1 MRDAIFW
8 PMLAQVAIVAAV
20 WVRLYFVRVGEM
32 KAKRIPPQAVATTR
46 SASQVLED
54 VGTADNFRNLFEV
67 PVLFSAGCLA
77 LAITDL
83 VSPLQ
88 VALAWMYVAMRA
100 VHSYVHTTYNKVMHR
115 FMAFLVSTLCVFA
128 MWIVFAVSLAMR

>member
-8 PMLAQVAIVAAV
+8 PMVAQVAIVAAV
-20 WVRLYFVRVGEM
+20 WVRLGFVRIGEM
-32 KAKRIPPQAVATTR
+32 KAKRIHPQAVATTR
-46 SASQVLED
+46 SAAQVLEN

-67 PVLFSAGCLA
+67 PVLFFAVCLA

-88 VALAWMYVAMRA
+88 LALAWVFVAMRV
-100 VHSYVHTTYNKVMHR
+100 VHSFIHTTYNKVMHR
-115 FMAFLVSTLCVFA
+115 FMAFLAGTLCLFA
-128 MWIVFAVSLAMR
+128 MWIVFAFSLALR

>member
-8 PMLAQVAIVAAV
+8 PMVAQVGIVAAV

-32 KAKRIPPQAVATTR
+32 KAKRIHPQAVATTR
-46 SASQVLED
+46 TAAQVLEN

-67 PVLFSAGCLA
+67 PVLFFAVCLA

-88 VALAWMYVAMRA
+88 VGLAWAFVAARA
-100 VHSYVHTTYNKVMHR
+100 VHSFIHTTYNKVLHR
-115 FMAFLVSTLCVFA
+115 FSAFLVSTLCVFA
-128 MWIVFAVSLAMR
+128 MWTAFAVSLATR

>member
-8 PMLAQVAIVAAV
+8 PMVAQVAIVAAV

-32 KAKRIPPQAVATTR
+32 KAKRIHPQAVATTR

-67 PVLFSAGCLA
+67 PVLFFAVCLA
-77 LAITDL
+77 LAVTDL

-88 VALAWMYVAMRA
+88 VALAWVYVAMRA
-100 VHSYVHTTYNKVMHR
+100 VHSYIHTTYNKVMHR
-115 FMAFLVSTLCVFA
+115 FTAFLVSTVCVFA

>member
-8 PMLAQVAIVAAV
+8 PMAAQVAIVAAV
-20 WVRLYFVRVGEM
+20 WVRLGFVRIGEM
-32 KAKRIPPQAVATTR
+32 KAKRIHPQAVATTR

-67 PVLFSAGCLA
+67 PVLFFAVCLA

-88 VALAWMYVAMRA
+88 VALAWVFVAMRA
-100 VHSYVHTTYNKVMHR
+100 VHSFIHTTYNKVMHR

-128 MWIVFAVSLAMR
+128 MWIVFAVSLALR

>member
-8 PMLAQVAIVAAV
+8 PMVAQVGIVAAV

-32 KAKRIPPQAVATTR
+32 KAKRIHPQAVATTR

-67 PVLFSAGCLA
+67 PVLFFAVCLA
-77 LAITDL
+77 LAIADL

-88 VALAWMYVAMRA
+88 VALAWVYVAMRA
-100 VHSYVHTTYNKVMHR
+100 VHSFIHTTYNKVMHR

-128 MWIVFAVSLAMR
+128 MWIVFAVSLALR

>member
-1 MRDAIFW
+1 MKDAIFW
-8 PMLAQVAIVAAV
+8 PMLAQVAVVTAV
-20 WVRLYFVRVGEM
+20 FVRLGVVRFGEM
-32 KAKRIPPQAVATTR
+32 KAKRIHPQAVATTR

-54 VGTADNFRNLFEV
+54 VSTADNFRNLFEV
-67 PVLFSAGCLA
+67 PVLFFAVCLA

-88 VALAWMYVAMRA
+88 VTLAWAFVALRA
-100 VHSYVHTTYNKVMHR
+100 VHSFIHTTYNKVLHR
-115 FMAFLVSTLCVFA
+115 FTAYFLASLCVVA

>member
-1 MRDAIFW
+1 MRDAIFG

-20 WVRLYFVRVGEM
+20 WVRLGFVRIGEM
-32 KAKRIPPQAVATTR
+32 KAKRIHPQAVATTR
-46 SASQVLED
+46 SAAQVLEN

-67 PVLFSAGCLA
+67 PVLFFAVCLA

-88 VALAWMYVAMRA
+88 LALAWVFVAMRA
-100 VHSYVHTTYNKVMHR
+100 VHSFIHTTYNKVMHR
-115 FMAFLVSTLCVFA
+115 FMAFLAGTLCLFV

>member
-8 PMLAQVAIVAAV
+8 PMVAQVAIVAAV

-32 KAKRIPPQAVATTR
+32 KAKRIHPQAVATTR

-67 PVLFSAGCLA
+67 PVLFFAVCLA
-77 LAITDL
+77 LAVTDL

-88 VALAWMYVAMRA
+88 VALAWLYVAMRA
-100 VHSYVHTTYNKVMHR
+100 VHSYIHTTYNKVMHR
-115 FMAFLVSTLCVFA
+115 FMAFLVSTTCVFV
-128 MWIVFAVSLAMR
+128 MWVVFAVSLAMR

>member
-8 PMLAQVAIVAAV
+8 PMVAQVGIVAAV
-20 WVRLYFVRVGEM
+20 WVRLGFVRIGEM
-32 KAKRIPPQAVATTR
+32 KAKRIHPQAVATTR

-67 PVLFSAGCLA
+67 PVLFFAVCVA

-88 VALAWMYVAMRA
+88 VALAWVFVATRA
-100 VHSYVHTTYNKVMHR
+100 VHSVIHTTYNKVMHR
-115 FMAFLVSTLCVFA
+115 FMAFLVGTVCVFA
-128 MWIVFAVSLAMR
+128 MWIVFAVSLALR